1 MTAPVQAAS
10 SPGAPDYD
18 VLIVMDHYLPG
29 RLAGGPV
36 TTVAN
41 LVSRLGTQL
50 RFLIMT
56 QRFDL
61 DGQGYEG
68 ITNGDLRRV
77 GNADVLYFD
86 RAAYTPDQVA
96 ALLARHRVPCLYL
109 NSFFSVMTIRCLFKQ
124 RLRRM
129 TRRLILAPRGEFS
142 PGALS
147 LKRGKKRA
155 YLLAFRALAL
165 ARGVDVFQASSER
178 EARDIRQSL
187 GAVPITVAA
196 DVPDVDLLEPD
207 LAQRTRGVVF
217 LARISPMKNLTFA
230 LEALLRVRE
239 PVRFHIYGPL
249 EDAAYWEEC
258 QALIRKAPA
267 HVQIEYRGAVAHE
280 QVAATFAGYDALL
293 LPTKGENF
301 GHVILEALGAGCA
314 AVISDQTPWQD
325 LQERGVGWVQP
336 LSDPQAFTAALEEIL
351 RAPDAEREARSRRC
365 VEYARLFLED
375 SSILRQ
381 NLSLF
386 APKDAFRA
394 DRGQERI

>member
-1 MTAPVQAAS
+1 M
-10 SPGAPDYD
+10 
-18 VLIVMDHYLPG
+18 LIVMDHYLPG

-41 LVSRLGTQL
+41 LVARLGKQL

-56 QRFDL
+56 QGFDL

-68 ITNGDLRRV
+68 VENGDRRRI

-86 RAAYTPDQVA
+86 RAAYSPDQVEI
-96 ALLARHRVPCLYL
+96 LLARHRVPCLYL
-109 NSFFSVMTIRCLFKQ
+109 NSFFSVMTIRCLLRQ
-124 RLRRM
+124 RQRRI

-142 PGALS
+142 SGALS
-147 LKRGKKRA
+147 LKWWKKRA
-155 YLLAFRALAL
+155 YLLTFRALGL
-165 ARGVDVFQASSER
+165 ARGIDLFQASSER
-178 EARDIRQSL
+178 EARDFRKVL
-187 GAVPITVAA
+187 GPVPLTVAA

-207 LAQRTRGVVF
+207 LTRRTRGIMF

-230 LEALLRVRE
+230 LKALLSLRE
-239 PVRFHIYGPL
+239 PVSFHIYGPL
-249 EDAAYWEEC
+249 EDAAYWQEC
-258 QALIRKAPA
+258 QALIRQAPA
-267 HVQIEYRGAVAHE
+267 HVQIDYRGVLAHE
-280 QVAATFAGYDALL
+280 DVAATFAGYDALL

-325 LQERGVGWVQP
+325 LQERGVGWVLP
-336 LSDPQAFTAALEEIL
+336 LGDPRTFTVALEEIL
-351 RAPDAEREARSRRC
+351 GSSDAEREARSRRC
-365 VEYARLFLED
+365 VEYARHFLED

-386 APKDAFRA
+386 VPTDAFQAEQGR
-394 DRGQERI
+394 ERM